1 MPLLPGMAQFEG
13 EHAKRQ
19 PTLSPWEMQKLMG
32 LGINMGNVLETPFEG
47 MFAKAASPKHFDMFA
62 KAGFQHVRI
71 PVCWGNHMELDAP
84 YTIKPWFMDRVE
96 ELVKS
101 CLERGLVAVI
111 TAHHEWWI
119 DFDDED
125 HHDLDIFH
133 YKALP
138 RFESLWEQVGDRFR
152 HYNQHLLFGILN
164 EPHMLTANSLNELHR
179 VALVAIRH
187 KNPTRI
193 ITISGKDFAN
203 PRWLMSNPK
212 ALTTPIDPQL
222 MIEVHVTEPHGFA
235 GKDPIHQG
243 WGGDEDKQ
251 KVQEWVDGIELWG
264 RARGLPVY
272 VGEFGCS
279 NDQSHAAGR
288 LDWLEAN
295 WKAMRT
301 KGFSACLWDD
311 GEKFSIYDREKG
323 IWEQDVLIILQRA
336 LPGMEG
342 ISMYRQ
348 GGGLGGPSEDVVTDM
363 SRTLEHHFVRLRR
376 EMEDVNNL
384 PELPDFDAENDR
396 EEY

>member
-1 MPLLPGMAQFEG
+1 MPQFEG
-13 EHAKRQ
+13 EHAIHKRS

-47 MFAKAASPKHFDMFA
+47 MFAQAASPKHFDMFA

-71 PVCWGNHMELDAP
+71 PVSWGNHMELDPP
-84 YTIKPWFMDRVE
+84 YTIQPWFLDRVE
-96 ELVKS
+96 ELVKN
-101 CLERGLVAVI
+101 CLERGLVCII

-119 DFDDED
+119 DFDDEEPQAND
-125 HHDLDIFH
+125 DFH

-138 RFESLWEQVGDRFR
+138 RFEALWDQVGARFR
-152 HYNQHLLFGILN
+152 HYNQHLMFGLLN
-164 EPHMLTANSLNELHR
+164 EPHMLTAASLNELHR
-179 VALVAIRH
+179 VGLVAIRH

-193 ITISGKDFAN
+193 VTISGKDFAN
-203 PRWLMSNPK
+203 PRWLIKKPK

-235 GKDPIHQG
+235 GKDPTHG
-243 WGGDEDKQ
+243 TWGSDADRS
-251 KVQEWVDGIELWG
+251 KVQEWVDGVELWG

-279 NDQSHAAGR
+279 NDQQEGR
-288 LDWLEAN
+288 LNWLEAN

-311 GEKFSIYDREKG
+311 GDKFSIYDREKG
-323 IWEQDVLIILQRA
+323 VWDQDALIILQRA

-348 GGGLGGPSEDVVTDM
+348 GGGLGGPAEDVVTDM
-363 SRTLEHHFVRLRR
+363 SRNLEHHFVRLHR
-376 EMEDVNNL
+376 EMVDVH
-384 PELPDFDAENDR
+384 ELPDLPDYEPEQFDDAE
-396 EEY
+396 Y